1 GAAAHAGGALRSRGA
16 HRRADRAD
24 RSARRPPR
32 GAGGDPVTTKRSVS
46 VRILGHEYR
55 IRTDADPAGLAR
67 VESLVDETMR
77 RLRARTGVVD
87 SLDLAI
93 MAALNLARDLTA
105 ERDARALD
113 GAGADGI
120 RLLADG

>member
-1 GAAAHAGGALRSRGA
+1 MTA
-16 HRRADRAD
+16 
-24 RSARRPPR
+24 
-32 GAGGDPVTTKRSVS
+32 KRSVS

-67 VESLVDETMR
+67 VATLVDETMR
-77 RLRARTGVVD
+77 RLRERTGVMD

-105 ERDARALD
+105 EREARGVD
-113 GAGADGI
+113 VAGAEKI
-120 RLLADG
+120 RLLADGIESALRGTAAPGS